1 MKRDD
6 AIVYSLGGGI
16 ILALVLI
23 APLLGAVFGSFSGF
37 MLGLVFDET
46 MITLAAIIGQ
56 PDMPAWQIGAILGIV
71 GGFFRTAVSTS
82 SK

>member
-23 APLLGAVFGSFSGF
+23 APLLGAVFGSFAGF
-37 MLGLVFDET
+37 VLGLVFDDT
-46 MITLAAIIGQ
+46 MTKLAAIIGQ

-71 GGFFRTAVSTS
+71 GGFFRSSVSTS
-82 SK
+82 AK